1 MTNPKG
7 LQRALL
13 VSPEKHSRDPGGA
26 AGDMAVTRGIGCPKK
41 SHMHLTP
48 PPASCQTPGNLHML
62 SVPLISPLLN
72 ISCKGNKLLRPSRGI
87 NFPRFIRVIA

>member
-48 PPASCQTPGNLHML
+48 PPR
-62 SVPLISPLLN
+62 LLPN
-72 ISCKGNKLLRPSRGI
+72 PW
-87 NFPRFIRVIA
+87 